1 MAAPKR
7 VNIDDYSEV
16 PLEDEPADPI
26 EEAEQK
32 EELQLRNAMAQFMGE
47 SGAKLYIYDMNS
59 KSANGAGVFVEKL
72 ALTDHDHDEI
82 LERLRDVHFGGD
94 FKLQIRNKNGHI
106 QMNQL
111 VSVVKKE
118 KPTPEEERKDDI
130 AAIINAV
137 KDNSQNNSHEMLQ
150 LMMQQSQQQM
160 QAMMQQSQQQML
172 LMMETLKSL
181 KPDAPPPL
189 TSKDMLAMLVSMKEL
204 NATDTPAVDPMDNFI
219 KGLTMGKE
227 MGEGGND
234 SALSTAIK
242 AFAPGFNSITEQLR
256 NAAPTVPATATS
268 AAPAAAPSTEQLP
281 EPEKMKVLEAQKV
294 LAKLQPLITLCHA
307 GATDGKAVETYAQL
321 LLDQLE
327 PDIVAQYIGVD
338 SYYEKLFQWRPE
350 LQAQRH
356 WFDQLRATVVELIN
370 APPLTDSENHVP
382 DPTADV
388 PTSPLEALTGT
399 APHRR
404 QSITRIMDAPAV
416 SSEPDLDDPD
426 NAN

>member
-1 MAAPKR
+1 MATPKR
-7 VNIDDYSEV
+7 VSNDDYIELPV
-16 PLEDEPADPI
+16 EDEPADPI

-47 SGAKLYIYDMNS
+47 SGAKLYIYDMNE

-137 KDNSQNNSHEMLQ
+137 KDNSQNNNHEILQ
-150 LMMQQSQQQM
+150 LMMQQSQQQI
-160 QAMMQQSQQQML
+160 QTMMQQGQMQMTA
-172 LMMETLKSL
+172 MMETLKAL
-181 KPDAPPPL
+181 KPEPQPQL

-204 NATDTPAVDPMDNFI
+204 NANDAPAVDPMDNFI

-234 SALSTAIK
+234 STLSTAIK
-242 AFAPGFNSITEQLR
+242 AFAPGFNSITEQLK
-256 NAAPTVPATATS
+256 NAAPRPTPTS
-268 AAPAAAPSTEQLP
+268 PVAAPSTEQLP
-281 EPEKMKVLEAQKV
+281 EPDKMKVLEAQKV
-294 LAKLQPLITLCHA
+294 LVALSPLMDVCQA
-307 GATDGKAVETYAQL
+307 AAMNNNAVDTSAHML
-321 LLDQLE
+321 IDHLGHDT
-327 PDIVAQYIGVD
+327 VKQYIGVD
-338 SYYEKLFQWRPE
+338 SYYERLFQWRPE
-350 LQAQRH
+350 LQLHRR
-356 WFDQLRATVVELIN
+356 WFDQLRAKVVELIN
-370 APPLTDSENHVP
+370 ASPPIDSENHVP
-382 DPTADV
+382 DPTADL
-388 PTSPLEALTGT
+388 PGSPLEALTT
-399 APHRR
+399 SPAERHVVRV
-404 QSITRIMDAPAV
+404 MDTPPL
-416 SSEPDLDDPD
+416 SREPDTDSPGDAD
-426 NAN
+426 